1 MSEASILISFIRG
14 VADTMEDFPP
24 RFHQTINNNVAQ
36 SFNDAFENH
45 IPNALQLMILTTITN
60 ALASALPPLLAP
72 INNTLTR
79 METKVE
85 RIDTKMER
93 IDTKMERIDT
103 KMERMETKMERMETK
118 LTRVGVMQA
127 KVSVPIHIYCTFM
140 SNFKH

>member
-24 RFHQTINNNVAQ
+24 RFHQTINDNVAQ

-60 ALASALPPLLAP
+60 ALAAALPPLLAP

-79 METKVE
+79 METK
-85 RIDTKMER
+85 
-93 IDTKMERIDT
+93 
-103 KMERMETKMERMETK
+103 MERMETK
-118 LTRVGVMQA
+118 LTRLEVMQA
-127 KVSVPIHIYCTFM
+127 KVSVPIHIYCTFV